1 MENTQ
6 LDDKAT
12 VSRSVS
18 SDLLD
23 AVSELKTLA
32 LKEHYYCEDGWYS
45 CPKAEGGCFND
56 AAGDECNCGA
66 EAHNAKVEDIFARIK
81 EGI

>member
-45 CPKAEGGCFND
+45 CPKA
-56 AAGDECNCGA
+56 DECNCGA